1 MISNTRLARK
11 FHIIEDLLNMA
22 TKTTKGN
29 DSIKGVAGNDSIDS
43 LAGNDTINGLAGND
57 RLNGNLGNDVLDGG
71 TGDDTLLGGDGN
83 DKLLGGSGN
92 DLLKG
97 EKGNDSIDGGI
108 GNDTLNGGV
117 GNDTMTGGAG
127 NDYYFVDSKSD
138 QVIEAKS
145 GGTDTIE
152 STMSYSLN
160 APPASTAAK
169 NPGALKSPLSEV
181 ENLVLKND
189 LGKDISGE
197 GNKLN
202 NYITGTI
209 GNNLLSGLDG
219 NDTLDGGDG
228 EDTLDGGLG
237 KDVLNGGNGNDI
249 YFLNNTEDKIID
261 AGGDLDQIIS
271 SVSFDI
277 TTSDQIEVLT
287 LFGEKA
293 TDGTGNE
300 ADNLLQEQD
309 GGRTANSFIGA
320 AGNDTIDAQGGNDTL
335 DGGEGNDTLDGGDGD
350 DTVIF
355 MSSKDDYQIT
365 YDADSSEITVEYIGE
380 VTNEGIDTL
389 INVENLQFADAP
401 AVAMIDVVPD
411 FIEPPLPF
419 IEITPENPIVPE
431 TPAGE
436 PELPT
441 SGGDIIIAP
450 KGEIIPLD
458 GFAGDDKI
466 TGTDGNDTLNG
477 GADNDTLIGGKGD
490 DFLSGNDENDTLI
503 DNDGNDT
510 LSGGAGDDVFKPAGE
525 KGKVFIQDVGGN
537 DTLDASKAAKDV
549 QINLSAGKESNVG
562 GRIVTMNDGGVVS
575 DPLDVFFLQDLTG
588 SFGDDLPNVK
598 AVVPQA
604 VDALKVIQPNT
615 QIGLGSFMDKPIGDR
630 GDAMVD
636 YVYQTN
642 LTMTTEPSIFSMALS
657 SLALGSGYDW
667 PEAQLESLF
676 QVAKHSND
684 IGFRENAVKTVVLMT
699 DADYHKAGNNAD
711 LGANN
716 EDGVIDGSPAGTGED
731 YPSVE
736 ALSKALSDSGI
747 VPIFAVTNDV
757 VGIYT
762 DLVTQLGTGSVVTL
776 SSDSSDLVK
785 VLQAGIKSATVA
797 TVENAI
803 GSDFNDVL
811 VGGAGVNVLNGGIG
825 ADTLTGGSGK
835 DVFVF
840 NTVETGDVITDFA
853 KGDKIDLSG
862 METKFSFVSSFG
874 DDATGQVRFDA
885 TTNTLQGSVDA
896 GSEAEFS
903 VQLNGVKAIT
913 AADLIL

>member
-1 MISNTRLARK
+1 
-11 FHIIEDLLNMA
+11 MA
-22 TKTTKGN
+22 TTPKVPTKGN
-29 DSIKGVAGNDSIDS
+29 DSIKGLAGNDSING

-57 RLNGNLGNDVLDGG
+57 WLNGNLGNDILDGG
-71 TGDDTLLGGDGN
+71 NGDDTLLGFDGN

-97 EKGNDSIDGGI
+97 EKGNDSIDGGV
-108 GNDTLNGGV
+108 GNDTLNGGA
-117 GNDTMTGGAG
+117 GNDTMIGGAG
-127 NDYYFVDSKSD
+127 DDYYFVDSKSD
-138 QVIEAKS
+138 RITEVKA
-145 GGTDTIE
+145 GGNDTIE

-160 APPASTAAK
+160 APSSATAAAK
-169 NPGALKSPLSEV
+169 NPGATKSPLSEV

-202 NYITGTI
+202 NHITGTI
-209 GNNLLSGLDG
+209 GNNLLSGLEG
-219 NDTLDGGDG
+219 NDTLDGGEG

-237 KDVLNGGNGNDI
+237 KDVLNGGNGNDT
-249 YFLNNTEDKIID
+249 YFLNNTEDKITD
-261 AGGDLDQIIS
+261 TGGDLDQIIS

-277 TTSDQIEVLT
+277 TTSDDIEVLT
-287 LFGEKA
+287 LFGDKA

-300 ADNLLQEQD
+300 SDNLLQEQD
-309 GGRTANSFIGA
+309 GGHTANSFIGA
-320 AGNDTIDAQGGNDTL
+320 AGNDTVDAQGGDDTIEGG
-335 DGGEGNDTLDGGDGD
+335 DGDDSLDGGDGN
-350 DTVIF
+350 DTAIF
-355 MSSKDDYQIT
+355 SSSQDDYQIT
-365 YDADSSEITVEYIGE
+365 YDADSSEITVEYIGD
-380 VTNEGIDTL
+380 VTIEGTDTLIEGIDTL
-389 INVENLQFADAP
+389 INIENLQFADAP
-401 AVAMIDVVPD
+401 VVAMTEVVPE
-411 FIEPPLPF
+411 FVPTPPPFVIVEPNEPKVPD
-419 IEITPENPIVPE
+419 TP
-431 TPAGE
+431 TD
-436 PELPT
+436 
-441 SGGDIIIAP
+441 GGDILIVP
-450 KGEIIPLD
+450 KGDTTPTD
-458 GFAGDDKI
+458 GYAGDDKI

-510 LSGGAGDDVFKPAGE
+510 MSGGSGDDVFKPAGE

-537 DTLDASKAAKDV
+537 DTLDASNAAKSV
-549 QINLSAGKESNVG
+549 QINLSAGKESSVG

-604 VDALKVIQPNT
+604 VDALKAIQENT

-630 GDAMVD
+630 GDATFD
-636 YVYQTN
+636 YVYQTD
-642 LTMTTEPSIFSMALS
+642 LTMTTDASIFSMALS
-657 SLALGSGYDW
+657 GLALGSGNDW

-676 QVAKHSND
+676 QVAVHSND

-699 DADYHKAGNNAD
+699 DADYHRAGDNTE
-711 LGANN
+711 LGINN
-716 EDGVIDGSPAGTGED
+716 EDGVMDGSPAGTAED

-747 VPIFAVTNDV
+747 VPIFAVTSDV
-757 VGIYT
+757 VSIYT

-776 SSDSSDLVK
+776 SSDSSDLVN
-785 VLQAGIKSATVA
+785 VLKAGIKSATVA
-797 TVENAI
+797 TVENAV

-811 VGGAGVNVLNGGIG
+811 VGGASTNVLNGGKG
-825 ADTLTGGSGK
+825 ADTMTGGAGK

-840 NTVETGDVITDFA
+840 DTVETGDVITDFA

-862 METKFSFVSSFG
+862 METKFTFVSAFG
-874 DDATGQVRFDA
+874 DDATGQLRFDA
-885 TTNTLQGSVDA
+885 ATNTLQGSIDA

-903 VQLNGVKAIT
+903 VQLNGVKAIL